1 MLGINHQRGTHH
13 SAPLQNYRR
22 ARFDDTVS
30 EQQTVNY
37 TNDRSPKEFVFQGI
51 GNIEGVYFWRSAT
64 DRKWYFEDPLDN
76 DAITCVGSRQ
86 NLQNALK
93 ERQFWW
99 LETDKSYE
107 DVTVTRHPDGSKSYD
122 YEGLTDPAEITAQI
136 DRENEEANKNSAE
149 PSKWKGLALAA
160 MTLIAGMPGAQTL
173 VKNTISAPEPAQP
186 EPQPNST
193 AAALR
198 FLNNA
203 SSAPSE
209 PAGNPNTAPESFFDY
224 DYYSNLGFRGLQLTS
239 GMLAAA
245 ATVKSGVVAAP
256 LVLMAM
262 LMNTKVVEGGIVKSH
277 KRPAPSSVEEEL
289 AKPVTTTNSFTIPTV
304 TSTTLPAAT
313 PKSVYGPEAVFG
325 PNSNVGILTKR
336 SHHHKPTTAVPVS
349 KRIVQRP
356 TASSNVTNQ
365 TAVPH
370 IPMVHLPNNQTVQS
384 SAQTNLTKPGT
395 AKPSV
400 LPQNTTT
407 NVTHTAA
414 ALKQNQVAHPQPVQK
429 TVAQVA
435 LSNQLPSPSLTP
447 IPSPSPTPTTTPIPT
462 PDDSN
467 SDSNALEIIGL
478 AVGGAAILGVLT
490 FAYYKGFFGYVYN
503 LLNDYRTVAVDESG
517 EKSIEMTEPQVSS
530 RISETQQNISALP
543 GNARVRRRANKK
555 RNVSQSNSSGNGY
568 SQVMNQ
574 PEDNVLLNIS
584 INGLSTAIDSG
595 QFKKHNS
602 YHVSTIR
609 FTEGDA
615 VKARVKILINDKIAS
630 VVSVSGANELL
641 IEGAELNVLLKKLED
656 GKQKLE
662 VISHIIDELSQDNP
676 NNSAWEMTSERNA
689 VGKAKKDLNAQTTAV
704 NLMIA
709 KKLVDDDTTVANV
722 QKAYDSFRTPV
733 GTDVKD
739 RLPFLYEQF
748 LTEINHK
755 FELIDGTQIGESNS
769 CSTNELRRMAN
780 EFLVERGDF
789 DTIGNKGNIN
799 ILVELK
805 KYYYLRKIVQM
816 LNAYD
821 TDQSHPCLD
830 PYEIRNG
837 LVHNGF
843 SAKEQKLKRFLID
856 LRFAFQ
862 LMVNDNVGN
871 MEKLLKRT
879 DLCKEENGLIVCVP
893 RRQRGETVTTDML
906 NIFLENGR
914 GRSGT
919 SRLEGYWTL
928 FRDVCELNVP
938 ENFQNYV
945 EESLRQIYI
954 MIWECLAFIRDYPN
968 FNNIRQVS
976 DTILNSLRNIKSR
989 LDAWGIFDTATRGS
1003 QPESRNEIAHAIDA
1017 SDQIDFARLCNFFTS
1032 KEKKQKDNEFKVFA
1046 NDIKSY
1052 NS

>member
-37 TNDRSPKEFVFQGI
+37 TNDRRPKAFVFQGI

-304 TSTTLPAAT
+304 TSTTLPAAA

-384 SAQTNLTKPGT
+384 SAQTNLTKPGL

-400 LPQNTTT
+400 LAQNITS
-407 NVTHTAA
+407 NVTHSTEE
-414 ALKQNQVAHPQPVQK
+414 LKQNQVAQPQPVQK
-429 TVAQVA
+429 TVAQVEQKA
-435 LSNQLPSPSLTP
+435 TQVILSNQQTPIQGASQALVSAALRDSAELSEFRRQTEWEIKEATRCKKNLNASLNPAPGSQYPEAERNSVLKWLKSINDSLAWFLKNPHEDNENEKANLFHRAGVDLTDTASHVNLKCVRQLKTGNGFGTAPSSTPSRSLTSSPSLTP
-447 IPSPSPTPTTTPIPT
+447 TSSPSLTPSPSLAPTSDSTPT

-467 SDSNALEIIGL
+467 GSSIAW
-478 AVGGAAILGVLT
+478 AVGG
-490 FAYYKGFFGYVYN
+490 
-503 LLNDYRTVAVDESG
+503 
-517 EKSIEMTEPQVSS
+517 
-530 RISETQQNISALP
+530 
-543 GNARVRRRANKK
+543 
-555 RNVSQSNSSGNGY
+555 
-568 SQVMNQ
+568 
-574 PEDNVLLNIS
+574 
-584 INGLSTAIDSG
+584 GLSTALIVVVTTAYLKGWWPSWPFG
-595 QFKKHNS
+595 S
-602 YHVSTIR
+602 
-609 FTEGDA
+609 GDA
-615 VKARVKILINDKIAS
+615 PTRDAESERSRLLNPDNTANDGDTPNDAGRPDNNVPDQLRRRSTVAPAAIKQPHERPQP
-630 VVSVSGANELL
+630 VQQQQRQPQQPQQQQDLANENALL
-641 IEGAELNVLLKKLED
+641 TSALDKL
-656 GKQKLE
+656 
-662 VISHIIDELSQDNP
+662 
-676 NNSAWEMTSERNA
+676 
-689 VGKAKKDLNAQTTAV
+689 
-704 NLMIA
+704 
-709 KKLVDDDTTVANV
+709 
-722 QKAYDSFRTPV
+722 F
-733 GTDVKD
+733 
-739 RLPFLYEQF
+739 
-748 LTEINHK
+748 
-755 FELIDGTQIGESNS
+755 
-769 CSTNELRRMAN
+769 
-780 EFLVERGDF
+780 
-789 DTIGNKGNIN
+789 
-799 ILVELK
+799 
-805 KYYYLRKIVQM
+805 
-816 LNAYD
+816 
-821 TDQSHPCLD
+821 
-830 PYEIRNG
+830 
-837 LVHNGF
+837 
-843 SAKEQKLKRFLID
+843 
-856 LRFAFQ
+856 
-862 LMVNDNVGN
+862 ND
-871 MEKLLKRT
+871 
-879 DLCKEENGLIVCVP
+879 ENG
-893 RRQRGETVTTDML
+893 
-906 NIFLENGR
+906 
-914 GRSGT
+914 
-919 SRLEGYWTL
+919 
-928 FRDVCELNVP
+928 DV
-938 ENFQNYV
+938 
-945 EESLRQIYI
+945 
-954 MIWECLAFIRDYPN
+954 
-968 FNNIRQVS
+968 
-976 DTILNSLRNIKSR
+976 
-989 LDAWGIFDTATRGS
+989 
-1003 QPESRNEIAHAIDA
+1003 
-1017 SDQIDFARLCNFFTS
+1017 
-1032 KEKKQKDNEFKVFA
+1032 
-1046 NDIKSY
+1046 
-1052 NS
+1052 